1 MPEEF
6 LRKIDEY
13 EENIRLNIVK
23 KDFKDLG
30 NKEITGKIYVVL
42 DQKNNEEEIVIN
54 SRDYATIS
62 SIGHF
67 DGEEGRKVL
76 LELLS
81 WIKENKILILDEKVY
96 ILFET
101 EIINIKEN
109 VYKLAIRVKK

>member
-42 DQKNNEEEIVIN
+42 DQKNNEM
-54 SRDYATIS
+54 D
-62 SIGHF
+62 F
-67 DGEEGRKVL
+67 CK
-76 LELLS
+76 
-81 WIKENKILILDEKVY
+81 
-96 ILFET
+96 
-101 EIINIKEN
+101 
-109 VYKLAIRVKK
+109 